1 MKKEHYKK
9 AFVLI
14 AAVLLVIADQLT
26 KRAVQ
31 QSLRDTGK
39 MATTVIPGLLELNY
53 LENPAAAFGLFG
65 EVIWLIVALTLLVAL
80 GLIAALF
87 LYKQHSLFSYLA
99 VGLLLAGGVG
109 NLIDRIMQGYV
120 VDFIHVMF
128 FSYIFNVADCCVTIG
143 SICLLVHYILCTQRE
158 KRRKADTEDVSV

>member
-99 VGLLLAGGVG
+99 VVG
-109 NLIDRIMQGYV
+109 WRSGKSDR
-120 VDFIHVMF
+120 
-128 FSYIFNVADCCVTIG
+128 
-143 SICLLVHYILCTQRE
+143 
-158 KRRKADTEDVSV
+158 